1 LALQEQPEPRV
12 LGEIEAQQVPQAIK
26 VHRVRRVHKDKLVL
40 LVLLVPK
47 VPGEN
52 QAFQAPADLKV
63 VEFLQE
69 VLQGKF

>member
-1 LALQEQPEPRV
+1 LALQEQPEPKV

-26 VHRVRRVHKDKLVL
+26 VHKGPQVHKDKLVL
-40 LVLLVPK
+40 LVLLVPR

-52 QAFQAPADLKV
+52 QVLRVLADPRV